1 MPRTRSAAKGAAVV
15 NNPRDRVLAAAE
27 RCIERHGMAKTTM
40 EDIAQEAGMSRP
52 VIYRYFD
59 DREDLFVAIM
69 SAHARAMLDK
79 AHKFIARYDDLT
91 EQIVEGLLYLA
102 ENSRRDPFTR
112 NMVNLDGTDLGRRM
126 VASCVAETLVAE
138 FWDPFLDAAIRAGTM
153 PDGLA
158 RRDIH
163 LWLRNLCLMIMRSL
177 EDGDGDTKR
186 YRTILQSFVAP
197 AFTA

>member
-1 MPRTRSAAKGAAVV
+1 MPRTRSATKGAAVV
-15 NNPRDRVLAAAE
+15 DNPRDRLLAAAE
-27 RCIERHGMAKTTM
+27 RCIERHGIAKTTM
-40 EDIAQEAGMSRP
+40 EDIALEAGMSRP
-52 VIYRYFD
+52 VVYRYFS
-59 DREDLFVAIM
+59 DREDLFIAII

-79 AHKFIARYDDLT
+79 AHKFIARYDSLAD
-91 EQIVEGLLYLA
+91 QIIEGLLYLA
-102 ENSRRDPFTR
+102 ENGRRDPFTR

-126 VASCVAETLVAE
+126 VASGMSETVVAE

-153 PDGLA
+153 PEGLA

-177 EDGDGDTKR
+177 EEGDGNIKR
-186 YRTILQSFVAP
+186 YRTILQAFVGP